1 MVRDALG
8 HTTVIA
14 SPLTDCLSI
23 RRRGGTTGIRRTTG
37 APPLAPRPSDLP
49 DPGLLRV
56 RLVNAGFARGRETV
70 PLTAT
75 GYISA

>member
-23 RRRGGTTGIRRTTG
+23 RRPEALRESD
-37 APPLAPRPSDLP
+37 APQAHLLASPRPSDLP
-49 DPGLLRV
+49 DSGLLRV
-56 RLVNAGFARGRETV
+56 GLVNAGFARGRETV